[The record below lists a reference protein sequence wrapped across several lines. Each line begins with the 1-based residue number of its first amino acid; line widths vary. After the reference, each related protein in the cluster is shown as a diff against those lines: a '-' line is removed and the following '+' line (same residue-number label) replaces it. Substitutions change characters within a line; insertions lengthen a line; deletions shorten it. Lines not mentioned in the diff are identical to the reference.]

1 VKIFGKPFTLLT
13 LSALFWWARLKSLG
27 VNGQKINHN
36 WNTIRNHLRT
46 MVRLTTTLVTEEGK
60 TIYLR
65 QTSELEPMHIF
76 SALGISQKPLKRVV
90 KVS

>member
-1 VKIFGKPFTLLT
+1 MIKDKV
-13 LSALFWWARLKSLG
+13 
-27 VNGQKINHN
+27 
-36 WNTIRNHLRT
+36 
-46 MVRLTTTLVTEEGK
+46 TTTLVTEEGK